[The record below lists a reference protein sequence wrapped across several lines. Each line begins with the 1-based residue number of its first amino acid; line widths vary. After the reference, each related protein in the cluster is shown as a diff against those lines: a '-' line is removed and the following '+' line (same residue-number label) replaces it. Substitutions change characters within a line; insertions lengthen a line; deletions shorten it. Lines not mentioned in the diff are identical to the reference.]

1 MISRPKSATCRSVC
15 NNSSLASTN
24 IMAKTCEKCTWAE
37 VMLTERQFRRAKNI
51 KCKHFFFHL
60 PTLFSVQLGERDGI
74 KIESAPIKLL
84 FASCKYGNWIIFSTA
99 TLFYNLILC
108 FKMKKCG
115 GWKFFSAL
123 HKTSSKEIV
132 VQMVLVISPTSLD
145 GVFIVWKKYYLAVC
159 TRQNIHLR
167 STYQNNVSWEFSL
180 NYGSVY

>member
-1 MISRPKSATCRSVC
+1 MQT
-15 NNSSLASTN
+15 
-24 IMAKTCEKCTWAE
+24 
-37 VMLTERQFRRAKNI
+37 
-51 KCKHFFFHL
+51 FFFHL

-108 FKMKKCG
+108 FKMKKMGG
-115 GWKFFSAL
+115 GWKFFEAL

-145 GVFIVWKKYYLAVC
+145 GVFIVWKKNTTWLYVQDRTFIFEVLTKIMSHGSFHSTMDLS
-159 TRQNIHLR
+159 TRLLSNFFYRVSHPISNLLHNFKPLPEHL
-167 STYQNNVSWEFSL
+167 SL
-180 NYGSVY
+180 NNWIEKSLETG

>member
-51 KCKHFFFHL
+51 KCKHFFFPL

-108 FKMKKCG
+108 FKMKKWG
-115 GWKFFSAL
+115 NFFSAL